1 MKRGRYRS
9 YAIQQSGRFWKDW
22 MYLKDSESEDYF
34 IAVNRN
40 HPTHSHLQA
49 CGIINDHDE
58 IYDCYK
64 LINEKYPTVNKHRD
78 NPDEYVTEACFPVE

>member
-1 MKRGRYRS
+1 MGKNAARKLTRDEK

-40 HPTHSHLQA
+40 HPTQTKRFRRIS
-49 CGIINDHDE
+49 
-58 IYDCYK
+58 
-64 LINEKYPTVNKHRD
+64 
-78 NPDEYVTEACFPVE
+78 